1 MPESYGK
8 NTEKF
13 KYLRQAAEEKLSDSD
28 KEISTVK
35 KYKPD
40 DIKSLLYEI
49 KVLQSALEIQTEELD
64 RVQTE
69 LTGVYSNIVN
79 FYENAPLG
87 YMSVD
92 IDGIIKKVNNFVIS
106 LLQSE
111 KNEITGKPVNS
122 FIFHE
127 DIERYTE
134 CLRKNYLTR
143 KNQKCEIRLVNAGH
157 RKIHARLT
165 ISGVNEEFGKNSDYK
180 IIIEDISPRKEAEEK
195 LAEYEENIDKIIDKK
210 TNELERLN
218 RFLEQEKNYAE
229 KLNRMKTVFLAN
241 ISHELRTPL
250 VGILGYSEIMM
261 NELKDE
267 EYVKMARRIQSSGT
281 RLLETLNMILDFAKT
296 ETEKITLN
304 IESVDTAGIVEDVT
318 DLFRLM
324 AEKKGLAIKVKGTGK
339 PLYANIDERLFR
351 QIVNNLVN
359 NAVKYTNSGS
369 VEINLKKEGSVLL
382 LSVRDTGIGIMIDRI
397 DKIFE
402 EFGQVNE
409 SYNKG
414 YLGSGLGLTLVKRY
428 TTLMNGE
435 IKVSSEYGKGTEFTV
450 ILPVEGIKAK
460 RAPAGGYSPKSKKS
474 HRILIVEDDE
484 LNYSLLRNFIE
495 DSFEVSVATNLNNAL
510 DMAKQNIYNLIL
522 MDINLG
528 TDETG
533 IDVLREIRELEGY
546 NRVPAIAV
554 TAYSLKGDKDIFI
567 RSGMNE
573 YISKPFTKK
582 ELIRKIYKLLGIKN

>member
-1 MPESYGK
+1 MPESFGK

-13 KYLRQAAEEKLSDSD
+13 KYLRRAAEEKLTASE
-28 KEISTVK
+28 KEITSVK
-35 KYKPD
+35 KIKPD
-40 DIKSLLYEI
+40 EIKSLLYEI
-49 KVLQSALEIQTEELD
+49 KVLQSALEIQTEELE
-64 RVQTE
+64 RVQNE
-69 LTGVYSNIVN
+69 LTGLYRNTVN

-92 IDGIIKKVNNFVIS
+92 IDGIIKTVNNFVIS
-106 LLQSE
+106 LLLTE
-111 KNEITGKPVNS
+111 KNEITGKPVTS
-122 FIFHE
+122 FIFPE
-127 DIERYTE
+127 DTETYTE
-134 CLRKNYLTR
+134 CLRKNYLTGMSQ
-143 KNQKCEIRLVNAGH
+143 NCEIRLINAGH
-157 RKIHARLT
+157 KKIHARLT

-180 IIIEDISPRKEAEEK
+180 IIIEDISRQKEAEER
-195 LAEYEENIDKIIDKK
+195 LSEYEENIDKIIDKK
-210 TNELERLN
+210 TNELERIN

-229 KLNRMKTVFLAN
+229 KLSRMKTIFLAN

-261 NELKDE
+261 NELKDD

-296 ETEKITLN
+296 ETEKISLN
-304 IESVDTAGIVEDVT
+304 IESVNTTAVVEDVT

-339 PLYANIDERLFR
+339 PHYANIDERLFR

-369 VEINLKKEGSVLL
+369 VEINIKKEGSVLL
-382 LSVRDTGIGIMIDRI
+382 LSVRDTGVGIMKDRI

-414 YLGSGLGLTLVKRY
+414 YIGSGLGLTLVKRY

-450 ILPVEGIKAK
+450 ILPVEGDKVK
-460 RAPAGGYSPKSKKS
+460 RVSSGGMSQKIKKS
-474 HRILIVEDDE
+474 GKILIVEDDE
-484 LNYSLLRNFIE
+484 LNYSLLRSFME
-495 DSFEVSVATNLNNAL
+495 DSFEVSVATNFDNAL
-510 DMAKQNIYNLIL
+510 ELAKQNMYDLIL
-522 MDINLG
+522 LDINLG

-533 IDVLREIRELEGY
+533 IDVLREIREIEGY
-546 NRVPAIAV
+546 NRIPAIAV
-554 TAYSLKGDKDIFI
+554 TAYSLKGDKENFI

-573 YISKPFTKK
+573 YISKPFTKR
-582 ELIRKIYKLLGIKN
+582 ELIIKINKLLGIKS

>member
-1 MPESYGK
+1 MPESFGK

-13 KYLRQAAEEKLSDSD
+13 KYLRQAAEEKLTVSD
-28 KEISTVK
+28 KEITSVK
-35 KYKPD
+35 KFKPEE
-40 DIKSLLYEI
+40 IKSLLYEI

-64 RVQTE
+64 RVQNE
-69 LTGVYSNIVN
+69 LTGVYGNIVN

-92 IDGIIKKVNNFVIS
+92 IDGVIKSVNNFVIS
-106 LLQSE
+106 LLLAE
-111 KNEITGKPVNS
+111 KNEITGKPVTS
-122 FIFHE
+122 FIIPE
-127 DIERYTE
+127 DTETYTE
-134 CLRKNYLTR
+134 CLRKNYLTG
-143 KNQKCEIRLVNAGH
+143 KSQSCEIRLINAGH
-157 RKIHARLT
+157 KKIHARLT
-165 ISGVNEEFGKNSDYK
+165 ISGVNEEYGDNSNYK
-180 IIIEDISPRKEAEEK
+180 IIIEDISPQKEAEER
-195 LAEYEENIDKIIDKK
+195 LADYEDSIYKIIDKK
-210 TNELERLN
+210 TSELERIN
-218 RFLEQEKNYAE
+218 KFLEQEKNYAE
-229 KLNRMKTVFLAN
+229 KLSRMKTIFLAN

-304 IESVDTAGIVEDVT
+304 VETVNTAGIVEDVT
-318 DLFRLM
+318 DLFKLM
-324 AEKKGLAIKVKGTGK
+324 AEKKGLAMKVKGTGK
-339 PLYANIDERLFR
+339 PVYANIDERLFR

-369 VEINLKKEGSVLL
+369 VEINLRKEGSVLL
-382 LSVRDTGIGIMIDRI
+382 LSVKDTGVGIMKDRI

-414 YLGSGLGLTLVKRY
+414 YIGSGLGLTLVKRY
-428 TTLMNGE
+428 TTLMKGE

-450 ILPVEGIKAK
+450 ILPVEAEKVKRVSAYGI
-460 RAPAGGYSPKSKKS
+460 SPKVKS
-474 HRILIVEDDE
+474 SGKILIVEDDE
-484 LNYSLLRNFIE
+484 LNYSLLRSFIE
-495 DSFEVSVATNLNNAL
+495 DSFEVSVATNLDNAL
-510 DMAKQNIYNLIL
+510 DLARQNIYNLIL
-522 MDINLG
+522 LDINLG

-546 NRVPAIAV
+546 SRVPAIAV
-554 TAYSLKGDKDIFI
+554 TAYSLKGDKENFI
-567 RSGMNE
+567 RSGMND
-573 YISKPFTKK
+573 YISKPFTRK
-582 ELIRKIYKLLGIKN
+582 ELTRKINKLLGVR